1 MIRTAAFVLASAVV
15 ATGGGCRH
23 AGSSD
28 SSTPLWAPPEEPPPE
43 ASESCYRE
51 RFVVRGKDFEM
62 RLRLRFEPDAGRIT
76 QMVSEVGTN
85 GDARG
90 RRSQQH
96 RTRGGP
102 HLGRRGG
109 SAHRRAATHVG

>member
-15 ATGGGCRH
+15 ATGGGCKH

-90 RRSQQH
+90 RRS
-96 RTRGGP
+96 
-102 HLGRRGG
+102 
-109 SAHRRAATHVG
+109 